1 MSAASSTYA
10 QAFANLPAELRETR
24 REAWQRFEQLG
35 FPTRKQE
42 DWKYTDLSA
51 LSAANY
57 AIDAQASFDAVSPAL
72 SGWDA
77 LRFVNGRR
85 ETGHETGEAA
95 APRAKLVDDGVSA
108 LNAALVR
115 DGLDLRI
122 GRNQRRAPLL
132 LTLANGGA
140 GMSHLRHRLHLES
153 GAEATVLL
161 DLRSDGSEALSTSV
175 FEIELEANA
184 RLRLLRIQDLG
195 DKSTDLTR
203 TEVHVQRDAH
213 FDYVGLDLGGALVR
227 HDLNVFLEGPGAAT
241 DVHGVFAPGG
251 RSHFDTHTRIHHVSP
266 HTTSRE
272 TFRGLVRD
280 KANAVFNGKIVVH
293 KDAQKTDSEQN
304 VATLLLAPGAQ
315 INAKPELEIY
325 ADDVKCAHGATCG
338 QLDEMAVYYLRSRG
352 LDVETARNVLLY
364 TFAHTV
370 LSQVSDEQ
378 ARLEMQRRLLTRLP
392 GAQSL
397 DDLA

>member
-24 REAWQRFEQLG
+24 REAWRRFEQLG

-57 AIDAQASFDAVSPAL
+57 ALDASAFDAPSPAL
-72 SGWDA
+72 PGWDA
-77 LRFVNGRR
+77 LRFINGRR
-85 ETGHETGEAA
+85 ENGEAA
-95 APRAKLVDDGVSA
+95 VPNARLVDDGVSA

-115 DGLDLRI
+115 DGLDLCI
-122 GRNQRRAPLL
+122 GRNQQNKPLL

-227 HDLNVFLEGPGAAT
+227 HDLNVFLDGPGAAT
-241 DVHGVFAPGG
+241 NVHGVFAPGG
-251 RSHFDTHTRIHHVSP
+251 RSHLDTHTRIHHVSP

-293 KDAQKTDSEQN
+293 KDAQKTDSEQH

-370 LSQVSDEQ
+370 LSQVGDEQ
-378 ARLEMQRRLLTRLP
+378 ARGEMQRRLLSRLP

-397 DDLA
+397 DELA